1 MMKIIKYPFYDVN
14 IVRFTF
20 DFNVQN
26 YCATYWHETPEMF
39 VVALFLTIIDD
50 VLIKCFKL

>member
-26 YCATYWHETPEMF
+26 YCATYWHETPDMF

-50 VLIKCFKL
+50 VLIKYFKL